1 MSCVVLRSPGG
12 DEPWGTPCS
21 FTLRF
26 GCSSLSPRRSWRR
39 VQTSSNPLRRLGLIP
54 QHPPESAG
62 ETRLDCEPGDSRYGS
77 APAEPPQKHRHPPLC
92 CCADLC
98 PRQSFSP
105 GCRNFSSFLPSE
117 GVARGRRGRP
127 APGGGGGVSLGA
139 IPWGVRSWGAPRE
152 RGGSGAWREPARQ
165 SRVLIS
171 HRSHA
176 TTFCSGCCPT
186 FQSHTSA
193 SDFNG
198 LHHSPKLYL
207 TKRRGEMA
215 GGCQKS
221 EQSGPRG
228 LPGHS
233 RILRIA
239 PGSREQQTGF
249 PGVFLGGP
257 SPTGGVLR
265 VSEIAPGSPAA
276 LPPRG
281 LSPAHPSVP
290 AQLHLPN
297 KGLQLLPEGQN

>member
-1 MSCVVLRSPGG
+1 MAQPQ
-12 DEPWGTPCS
+12 
-21 FTLRF
+21 
-26 GCSSLSPRRSWRR
+26 LSPPKN
-39 VQTSSNPLRRLGLIP
+39 TD
-54 QHPPESAG
+54 
-62 ETRLDCEPGDSRYGS
+62 T
-77 APAEPPQKHRHPPLC
+77 PLC

-98 PRQSFSP
+98 PQPGGARRSFSP
-105 GCRNFSSFLPSE
+105 GCRNLSSFLPSE
-117 GVARGRRGRP
+117 GVARGRRGCS
-127 APGGGGGVSLGA
+127 APGGVGGVSLGA
-139 IPWGVRSWGAPRE
+139 IPWGVRSRGAPWE

-207 TKRRGEMA
+207 TKRGGEMA
-215 GGCQKS
+215 GGCQKL

-233 RILRIA
+233 RILQIA
-239 PGSREQQTGF
+239 PGSREQRTGF

-257 SPTGGVLR
+257 SPTGG
-265 VSEIAPGSPAA
+265 GAA
-276 LPPRG
+276 GVGDSTG
-281 LSPAHPSVP
+281 LSSSSSTSRSLSSPSFRTRTTPSSEQRASTAAGRAKLSSTFTGICVILCACAAHPPTPRREVTDNTYTHP
-290 AQLHLPN
+290 RQLEDEY
-297 KGLQLLPEGQN
+297 GRAGSG